1 MTRLKRIL
9 LWIIKLAIC
18 AGLGYLGYRYVD
30 VFVNWITHGLMVY
43 IFWIVMLLVYMG
55 IAYGFAWLDGLLGLS
70 DKAMKPKLVRASIC
84 ALFGLPVVV
93 KGVMDFIH
101 GVHGQGYVGLAILLV
116 IHIGFAGMLFPIG
129 FGDDETVYKR

>member
-1 MTRLKRIL
+1 
-9 LWIIKLAIC
+9 
-18 AGLGYLGYRYVD
+18 
-30 VFVNWITHGLMVY
+30 
-43 IFWIVMLLVYMG
+43 MLLVYMG
-55 IAYGFAWLDGLLGLS
+55 IAYGFAWLDGLLGLG

-116 IHIGFAGMLFPIG
+116 IHIGFAGMLFLIG